1 MILVENL
8 ITANSPREILHSRF
22 KSIDEMPIHGGWG
35 YTKNEAVIIDKHD
48 KIVPQYLPF
57 DGVNLEHIFIQYRT
71 YLELIT
77 IRAEDDRF
85 SGINFKLSKQELFE
99 DDDGKIYDKLTMH
112 ITAHRDQDFEE
123 LKEEWESGLSNK
135 GFDYEAH
142 EKKREEKLIHIEREC
157 WFEISSFYGQ
167 DLIFPSDVEKKKTLI
182 KALVIELTDE
192 EKISYLKDD
201 KIIKQFFTD
210 ENIHDEFKSSYDTKV
225 VSENSKWV
233 ATLTK
238 EDSTK
243 WIYKLKL
250 GEGNMFMGEYLKA
263 FELTEE
269 NIKIFNLGV
278 EIISL
283 QFEEYLISGEFD
295 EDTKTFGKLTY

>member
-99 DDDGKIYDKLTMH
+99 DDDGKIYDKLIMH
-112 ITAHRDQDFEE
+112 ITAHRDKDYEE
-123 LKEEWESGLSNK
+123 LKEEWESGFSNK
-135 GFDYEAH
+135 DFDYEAH
-142 EKKREEKLIHIEREC
+142 EKKSGERLIHIEREC

-167 DLIFPSDVEKKKTLI
+167 DLIFPSDVEKNNALL
-182 KALVIELTDE
+182 KALAIELTDE

-201 KIIKQFFTD
+201 KIIKQFFIYD
-210 ENIHDEFKSSYDTKV
+210 NIHEEFKSSYETKV
-225 VSENSKWV
+225 VSGNKKWI
-233 ATLTK
+233 ATLIK

-243 WIYKLKL
+243 WIYQLML
-250 GEGNMFMGEYLKA
+250 GEGKLFMGEYLKA
-263 FELTEE
+263 FEMTEE
-269 NIKIFNLGV
+269 NINIFNQGV

-283 QFEEYLISGEFD
+283 QFEEYLISGKFD
-295 EDTKTFGKLTY
+295 EDTKAFGKLTY